1 MLRLCLHFVFVRTK
15 MEILAF
21 EFMILFCTVF
31 LYFANFPILATRKSQ
46 CNKYKGFFGGK
57 KMQFHYDWVLL
68 QLFFKSSFKWT
79 TTHLPH
85 KFGKNEIPFGLSF
98 NTTVFK
104 EKQNHENPVLILVTL
119 LILMVHGA
127 VTLVGGEPRGLEH
140 VEFG

>member
-1 MLRLCLHFVFVRTK
+1 
-15 MEILAF
+15 
-21 EFMILFCTVF
+21 
-31 LYFANFPILATRKSQ
+31 
-46 CNKYKGFFGGK
+46 
-57 KMQFHYDWVLL
+57 
-68 QLFFKSSFKWT
+68 
-79 TTHLPH
+79 
-85 KFGKNEIPFGLSF
+85 LSF